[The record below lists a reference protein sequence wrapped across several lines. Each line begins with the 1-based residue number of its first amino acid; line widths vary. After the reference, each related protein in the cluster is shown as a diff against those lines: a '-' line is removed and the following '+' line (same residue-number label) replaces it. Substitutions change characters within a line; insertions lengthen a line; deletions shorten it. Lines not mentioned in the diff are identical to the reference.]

1 MVAGDS
7 GYKVV
12 SLGTSLMA
20 QWLGCWASTAGDMGS
35 IPSQGIKSL
44 YPSCH
49 ATWAKG
55 KKKVLEWQWA
65 CVCLHRAGR
74 EMRIKKNKL
83 WGARKNFKPREGPSF
98 SGSSVASGG

>member
-7 GYKVV
+7 CYKVV

-49 ATWAKG
+49 ATWANG
-55 KKKVLEWQWA
+55 KKK
-65 CVCLHRAGR
+65 
-74 EMRIKKNKL
+74 
-83 WGARKNFKPREGPSF
+83 SF
-98 SGSSVASGG
+98 GMAVGLCMSAPGWKGNEDK